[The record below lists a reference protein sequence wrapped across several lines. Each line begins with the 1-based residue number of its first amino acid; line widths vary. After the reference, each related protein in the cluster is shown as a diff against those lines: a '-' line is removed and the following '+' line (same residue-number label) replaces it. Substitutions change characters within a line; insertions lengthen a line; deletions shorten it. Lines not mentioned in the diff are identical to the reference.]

1 MNTFI
6 LTQERVEAV
15 NQADAIIHDT
25 ESKLEEFK
33 SQLPEE
39 DVRQLF
45 TLYHKNSR
53 YSENCLPNRQYHK
66 TYTLIMTFIMQANKL
81 REQIA
86 GVKEL
91 IAKKDQVEVEELKQA
106 TSNMQQASLKVFELA
121 YKKVST
127 KCSIYC
133 PI

>member
-1 MNTFI
+1 
-6 LTQERVEAV
+6 
-15 NQADAIIHDT
+15 
-25 ESKLEEFK
+25 
-33 SQLPEE
+33 
-39 DVRQLF
+39 
-45 TLYHKNSR
+45 
-53 YSENCLPNRQYHK
+53 
-66 TYTLIMTFIMQANKL
+66 MQANKL

-127 KCSIYC
+127 QCSICC

>member
-1 MNTFI
+1 
-6 LTQERVEAV
+6 
-15 NQADAIIHDT
+15 
-25 ESKLEEFK
+25 
-33 SQLPEE
+33 
-39 DVRQLF
+39 
-45 TLYHKNSR
+45 
-53 YSENCLPNRQYHK
+53 
-66 TYTLIMTFIMQANKL
+66 MTFVMQANKL

>member
-1 MNTFI
+1 MSLDIVIKTLGI
-6 LTQERVEAV
+6 LKIV
-15 NQADAIIHDT
+15 
-25 ESKLEEFK
+25 
-33 SQLPEE
+33 
-39 DVRQLF
+39 
-45 TLYHKNSR
+45 
-53 YSENCLPNRQYHK
+53 CLIDSIK
-66 TYTLIMTFIMQANKL
+66 ELVTLIMIFIMQANKL

-127 KCSIYC
+127 
-133 PI
+133 